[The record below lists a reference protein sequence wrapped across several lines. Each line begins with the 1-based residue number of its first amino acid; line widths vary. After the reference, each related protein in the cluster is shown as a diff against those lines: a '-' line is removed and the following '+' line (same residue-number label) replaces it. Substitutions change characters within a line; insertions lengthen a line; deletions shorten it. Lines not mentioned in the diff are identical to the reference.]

1 MVHFLL
7 LPDFIAKKRRG
18 SGISVL
24 CRCGDSSF
32 SVCSAQPSQPVG
44 LRGFR
49 PGISGQSAGL
59 PPTPRSPPRTARQL
73 TLRRPRQPTSPAAST
88 QRTLLGL
95 GCSPPA
101 GGRGPAGRGPAGWSS
116 VSNRL
121 RRPLPPA
128 CSHTDA
134 APASGTQRLNTPAA
148 QTTGGGN
155 EEVQVISETLREV
168 HTLNKGRGRGAR
180 REKTVKKVR

>member
-1 MVHFLL
+1 MFCVVAAATVAVQCLL
-7 LPDFIAKKRRG
+7 RTTVASLG
-18 SGISVL
+18 SEV
-24 CRCGDSSF
+24 
-32 SVCSAQPSQPVG
+32 SA
-44 LRGFR
+44 R
-49 PGISGQSAGL
+49 PGVSGQSR
-59 PPTPRSPPRTARQL
+59 PPPHPPIPPKKNSPRQL

-155 EEVQVISETLREV
+155 KGVQVISETLGEV
-168 HTLNKGRGRGAR
+168 HTRNKGRGRGTR
-180 REKTVKKVR
+180 REKVVKKVRY